1 MTGVPRPLHDLAQQ
15 GANVDRYIEEVAQE
29 AR

>member
-1 MTGVPRPLHDLAQQ
+1 MTVVQRPLHDLAQQ